1 MNDELLNKADKTVT
15 DALTFLLIRL
25 QKQGV
30 IKFTPIENTPNKYEI
45 EILDNSLEKK
55 LELSKTLKPK
65 TVIFAQIIFK
75 SNTFRLR
82 LKGIDKPIDVKFKKR
97 KGGYSAI
104 VCELYRALKQRKNE
118 DTEEIER
125 QLKEERAVGLKKEN
139 RAKNIGDQLSKF
151 LKPLGG
157 KTMRDLLFDATSSS
171 LKYKKIVKIKDLKK
185 AKVKSL
191 TLKGIRYD
199 FDFEQNIWVEHNAD

>member
-1 MNDELLNKADKTVT
+1 MSDEQLTVTEKTLEDYLIYLLN
-15 DALTFLLIRL
+15 RL
-25 QKQGV
+25 QENGK
-30 IKFTPIENTPNKYEI
+30 IKITPIENTSLKYEL

-55 LELSKTLKPK
+55 LEPRKPLKPK

-75 SNTFRLR
+75 SQIFRLR
-82 LKGIDKPIDVKFKKR
+82 LKGIENPIDIKFKKR
-97 KGGYSAI
+97 KNGYSAI
-104 VCELYRALKQRKNE
+104 VCELYRALKQRKNKY
-118 DTEEIER
+118 TEEIER
-125 QLKEERAVGLKKEN
+125 QLKEELAVGLEKEN
-139 RAKNIGDQLSKF
+139 KAKNIGDQLSKF
-151 LKPLGG
+151 LKQVGG

>member
-1 MNDELLNKADKTVT
+1 MSDEQLTVTEKTLEDSLIYLLN
-15 DALTFLLIRL
+15 RL
-25 QKQGV
+25 QENGK
-30 IKFTPIENTPNKYEI
+30 IKITPIENTSLKYEL

-55 LELSKTLKPK
+55 LEPRKPLKPE

-75 SNTFRLR
+75 SLIFRLR
-82 LKGIDKPIDVKFKKR
+82 VKGIENPIDINFKKR

-104 VCELYRALKQRKNE
+104 VCELYRALKQRKNKY
-118 DTEEIER
+118 TEEIER
-125 QLKEERAVGLKKEN
+125 QLKEKLAVGLEKEN
-139 RAKNIGDQLSKF
+139 KAKNIGDQLSKF
-151 LKPLGG
+151 LKQVGG

-191 TLKGIRYD
+191 ILKGIRYD
-199 FDFEQNIWVEHNAD
+199 FDFKQNIWVENKED

>member
-1 MNDELLNKADKTVT
+1 MR
-15 DALTFLLIRL
+15 I
-25 QKQGV
+25 
-30 IKFTPIENTPNKYEI
+30 
-45 EILDNSLEKK
+45 
-55 LELSKTLKPK
+55 
-65 TVIFAQIIFK
+65 
-75 SNTFRLR
+75 FRLR
-82 LKGIDKPIDVKFKKR
+82 LKGIENPIDIKFKKR
-97 KGGYSAI
+97 NGGYSAI
-104 VCELYRALKQRKNE
+104 VCELYRAFGQRKNK

-125 QLKEERAVGLKKEN
+125 QLKKELAVGLEKEN
-139 RAKNIGDQLSKF
+139 KAKNIGDQLSKF
-151 LKPLGG
+151 LKRVGG